1 MNPLQ
6 WWLQSDAVSQ
16 ACALVLLLMS
26 LASWV
31 VIVWQAYSLGRA
43 RRQVPRCIAA
53 FWQTPHLA
61 QATQLL
67 AQIDRSALVLVLVQA
82 AHDWRERAQH
92 AASATPTSAAPALGQ
107 QGQAVQQLT
116 RALRSALQTAQARLQ
131 WGQVLLASVGATAP
145 FVGLL
150 GTVWGI
156 RQALG
161 AMAAAGHISIERL
174 AGPVGEALVMTAA
187 GLAVALPAVLA
198 YNGLARLAAPIDAEL
213 EGLAHDLRELLQ
225 AP

>member
-1 MNPLQ
+1 MPTIHTGSSTGLR
-6 WWLQSDAVSQ
+6 
-16 ACALVLLLMS
+16 C
-26 LASWV
+26 SWV

-156 RQALG
+156 HQALG
-161 AMAAAGHISIERL
+161 AMATAGHISIERL